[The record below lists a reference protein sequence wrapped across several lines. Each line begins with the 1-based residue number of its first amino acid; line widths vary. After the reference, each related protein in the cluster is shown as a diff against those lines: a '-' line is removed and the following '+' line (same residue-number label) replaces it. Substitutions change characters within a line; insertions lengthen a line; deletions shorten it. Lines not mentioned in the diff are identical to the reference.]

1 MKKGLLLLAILLF
14 LFTASAYG
22 EEAIPEWY
30 LPILEAW
37 GATDGKSLK
46 YNAMLVAYG
55 ELDANLT
62 LNVRFGGT
70 IEELIREQ
78 ETWDLAIV

>member
-22 EEAIPEWY
+22 EEAIPERY

-37 GATDGKSLK
+37 GRNGRG
-46 YNAMLVAYG
+46 VF
-55 ELDANLT
+55 E
-62 LNVRFGGT
+62 
-70 IEELIREQ
+70 I
-78 ETWDLAIV
+78 